1 MRKTAILSLYF
12 LGLAMASMAQQPG
25 KLTKKFFPDPK
36 VEFETPAFNS
46 RFGFTTYQELVTFL
60 ERLTS
65 QNPYATI
72 DFIGETQRGKKI
84 PMVLISK
91 PDNQPKVRVWLQGG
105 IHGNEPASSEGLL
118 VVLQELLTNSANA
131 RLLDRLEIAVVPM
144 VNIDGY
150 VRQNRSAKNGLDLNR
165 DLIKLQIA
173 ETQQLKAKYSEYAPH
188 VAIDFHE
195 YNPFR
200 ATFRDFGDMGYTSF
214 YDAMFLYSGDLN
226 VEPEIK
232 SLTNDLFVKQAKE
245 TFDELGYNHHDY
257 FSPQDT
263 RGKLYFNLG
272 SSSARS
278 SATSFALG
286 NAVSVLME
294 IRGIRL
300 NRNSFERRI
309 LITKTSA
316 FSFLETA
323 YNHHDEV
330 LEGVL
335 AAIAS
340 TESMQREV
348 VADSRRAK
356 EEHTIK
362 FIDIAENEVV
372 EQKFEIATANQ
383 KEIIISR
390 ERPGAYLL
398 SPDQTQAVRNLEI
411 LGLDVTTLASDIS
424 LPVQIYRVDI
434 QQVAAEKFQG
444 YRPNI
449 ISTVMETR
457 TIKFEKGTF
466 VVRMD
471 QKNANLAVTALEPEN
486 DNGFVRTR
494 VVEAVKG
501 EEVPIYRLMQEDL
514 KKLNK

>member
-1 MRKTAILSLYF
+1 M
-12 LGLAMASMAQQPG
+12 GLAMVSSAQQPG
-25 KLTKKFFPDPK
+25 KLTDKFFPDPD

-46 RFGFTTYQELVTFL
+46 RFGFTNYNELISFL
-60 ERLTS
+60 EEMTAQS
-65 QNPYATI
+65 PFAKI
-72 DFIGETQRGKKI
+72 DFIGETQRGKNI
-84 PMVLISK
+84 PIVLISK
-91 PDNQPKVRVWLQGG
+91 SDNQPKVRVWLQGG

-118 VVLQELLTNSANA
+118 AVLQELLTNTEYTY
-131 RLLDRLEIAVVPM
+131 LFDRLEIAIVPM

-150 VRQNRSAKNGLDLNR
+150 IRQNRSTKNGLDLNR
-165 DLIKLQIA
+165 DLIKLQIV
-173 ETQQLKAKYSEYAPH
+173 ETQQLKEKYSAYAPH

-195 YNPFR
+195 FNPFR
-200 ATFRDFGDMGYTSF
+200 AAFRDFGEMGYTSY

-226 VEPEIK
+226 VEPKIK

-286 NAVSVLME
+286 NAISVLME

-316 FSFLETA
+316 FSFLNTA
-323 YNHHDEV
+323 YNHHNEV
-330 LEGVL
+330 LSGVE

-340 TESMQREV
+340 TASMQREV
-348 VADSRRAK
+348 VADSRSAR
-356 EEHTIK
+356 EEHAIK

-372 EQKFEIATANQ
+372 EEKFEMATAYQ
-383 KEIIISR
+383 KEVLISR
-390 ERPGAYLL
+390 VRPGAYLL
-398 SPDQTQAVRNLEI
+398 SPDQTKAARNLEI
-411 LGLDVTTLASDIS
+411 LGLEVTTLSGNMS
-424 LPVQIYRVDI
+424 LPVEVYRVDA
-434 QQVAAEKFQG
+434 QQIAAEKYQG

-449 ISTVMETR
+449 ISTVISTETR
-457 TIKFEKGTF
+457 EFREGTF

-494 VVEAVKG
+494 VVEAMKG